1 MVLLAKDSHDKTLQ
15 NRLFLK
21 PLLSNGKR
29 IFSYILTSVPNIAD
43 AEEIMLG
50 GADPQKGLA
59 PRTKTIQENEEGRVD
74 RQTTLTLIV

>member
-1 MVLLAKDSHDKTLQ
+1 
-15 NRLFLK
+15 
-21 PLLSNGKR
+21 
-29 IFSYILTSVPNIAD
+29 VPNIAD